1 MSKRLEDFKKEFQHS
16 IAESMKF
23 CNAARAREFQVEA
36 MQRLEELK
44 TRASALKADIV
55 AAKDENSA
63 NLLLSVENMLRA
75 VISELKMWVAF
86 KDDDPSAAWTDLVG
100 AQSAAST
107 AMQVHKIAANLDA
120 YIDRLHALEHL
131 LFPPQLFFSSA
142 IIIKRSTCSICG
154 HEYGDCDH
162 VKGKAY
168 MGQMCKR
175 IINESVLSEI
185 SVVPNPANKHCR
197 TISVNDGKVTRDF
210 MTWRLIDEQVTKN
223 SDVDNFK
230 KVLISNTNE

>member
-1 MSKRLEDFKKEFQHS
+1 MSKRLEDFREEFPYA

-23 CNAARAREFQVEA
+23 CNAARSREFQVEA
-36 MQRLEELK
+36 IQRLEILK
-44 TRASALKADIV
+44 TRASALKTEIV
-55 AAKDENSA
+55 ANKDENLA
-63 NLLLSVENMLRA
+63 NLLLSVENMLQA

-86 KDDDPSAAWTDLVG
+86 KDEDPSAAWTDLVG

-107 AMQVHKIAANLDA
+107 AMRAHKIAANLDA

-131 LFPPQLFFSSA
+131 LFPPQLFFSSG

-154 HEYGDCDH
+154 HEYGDCGH

-168 MGQMCKR
+168 MGQMCGR
-175 IINESVLSEI
+175 IIKECDLSEI
-185 SVVPNPANKHCR
+185 SVVSNPANKHCR
-197 TISVNDGKVTRDF
+197 VISTNDGKVTRDF

-223 SDVDNFK
+223 SDVDDFK
-230 KVLISNTNE
+230 KVLMSNTK